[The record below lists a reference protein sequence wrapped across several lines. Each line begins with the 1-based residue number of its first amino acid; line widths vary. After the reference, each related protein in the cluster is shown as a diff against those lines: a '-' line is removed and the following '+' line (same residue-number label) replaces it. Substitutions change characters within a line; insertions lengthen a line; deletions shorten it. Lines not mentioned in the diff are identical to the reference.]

1 MFAATV
7 LGWGVD
13 TVMIRFWRCRVR
25 DRFRVWVSRVFL
37 ELIGPLAWIFF
48 FFFFFLGGGGGG
60 VTAFIA
66 DELGLFFSFFFLL
79 LLCKESGQVINC
91 VIKIPNPALILTM

>member
-7 LGWGVD
+7 PGWGVD

-48 FFFFFLGGGGGG
+48 FFFFK

-66 DELGLFFSFFFLL
+66 DELGLLFFFFFFS
-79 LLCKESGQVINC
+79 C
-91 VIKIPNPALILTM
+91 VKKAVR